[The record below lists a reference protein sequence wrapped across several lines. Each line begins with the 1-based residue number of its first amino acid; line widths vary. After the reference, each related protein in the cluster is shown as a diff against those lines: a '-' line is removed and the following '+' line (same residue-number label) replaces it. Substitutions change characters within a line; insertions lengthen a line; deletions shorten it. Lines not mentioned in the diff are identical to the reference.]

1 MAKRPNLIGFGS
13 VAVDD
18 LLFLPFFLRPDSNLQ
33 VEKHLRLGGGLAGTA
48 LVAAARLGAISAYF
62 GVFGHNDLSDFT
74 LEAFH
79 AEGVQTHLCLHE
91 ADAKPLHSTILVDQS
106 SGRRTIL
113 FSVDGFRSPPEGEIS
128 AEVFVEC
135 QMVFIDTFSL
145 AIIDHVCSLA
155 GSLQI
160 PILADIE
167 DTTILDHHDA
177 LNKIDHLILNIQMAR
192 DVTGKKEP
200 AQVLEA
206 LETPMRTASVITA
219 GAEGCWYKELH
230 KPVYYMPA
238 YPVDAI
244 DTTGCGDVFHGAYAA
259 AILRACNI
267 PSAVKQASAAAAIKA
282 TRAGGRAGI
291 PNLEKLEQFIAAHNH
306 ITPVETI

>member
-18 LLFLPFFLRPDSNLQ
+18 LLFLPFFPEPDSKLQ

-74 LEAFH
+74 LDAFQ
-79 AEGVQTHLCLHE
+79 AEGVQTHLCLRE

-128 AEVFVEC
+128 AEVFDEC
-135 QMVFIDTFSL
+135 QMIFIDTFSL

-155 GSLQI
+155 SSLQI

-167 DTTILDHHDA
+167 DTTILDHLDA

-200 AQVLEA
+200 AEVLEA

-267 PSAVKQASAAAAIKA
+267 PNAVKQASAAAAIKA

-291 PNLEKLEQFIAAHNH
+291 PNLEQLEQFIAAHNH
-306 ITPVETI
+306 ITPVESV